1 MDLHKRKLWNE
12 NHKKLTNIIH
22 KTEDHEHTLHLFLSQ
37 HALLHS
43 SSITKTNQ
51 PTLED
56 SVLENLDESI
66 FRAYPVSNPDT
77 KNSIA
82 WHIWHIARIEDMTM
96 NILIADGQQVLHE
109 GRWLEKLKIEVQH
122 SGNDMSEAEIT
133 ELSSNISIHSL
144 LSYRAAV
151 GRQTRQ
157 VIPSLEAGQFKM
169 KVDPKRIQRL
179 FDENAVSQS
188 STWLAEYWSKKSIGG
203 LILMPATR
211 HNFLHLNKCNRI
223 KERLRKNIISTK

>member
-1 MDLHKRKLWNE
+1 MDIHKRKLWNE

-22 KTEDHEHTLHLFLSQ
+22 KTEEHEQTLRLFLSQ

-43 SSITKTNQ
+43 SSITNTNQ
-51 PTLED
+51 ITLED
-56 SVLENLDESI
+56 SVFDNLDESI
-66 FRAYPVSNPDT
+66 FRAYPVANPDT

-82 WHIWHIARIEDMTM
+82 WHIWHISRIEDMTM
-96 NILIADGQQVLHE
+96 NILVANGQQVLNE
-109 GRWLEKLKIEVQH
+109 GRWLEKLQIDVPH
-122 SGNDMSEAEIT
+122 SGNDMSESEIADV
-133 ELSSNISIHSL
+133 SSKISFHSL

-157 VIPSLEAGQFKM
+157 VITSLEAGQFKM
-169 KVDPKRIQRL
+169 KVDSMRIQRL
-179 FDENAVSQS
+179 MDENAVSQS
-188 STWLAEYWSKKSIGG
+188 SKWLAEYWSKKTVGG

-223 KERLRKNIISTK
+223 KERLHKKAFTTK